1 MILQNLNLY
10 KTLKKKKYFFST
22 KKIASES
29 EVEFS
34 LLEGAKLADSLSGR

>member
-10 KTLKKKKYFFST
+10 GNFKYFSA

-29 EVEFS
+29 VAGFS
-34 LLEGAKLADSLSGR
+34 LLEGGELAGGFVKWG